1 MSAAFMPTGVAVC
14 ADEDEH
20 VTAGFRRHLR
30 EARDAVALTDGRS
43 SLTRSRLAGLGDAVR
58 GHARLR
64 DAARIAVVGTQSLRL
79 AAVLAACHLAGR
91 EFAVVDAG
99 EDPAVLGAHLEALHP
114 DAVVAVSEPD
124 FACGKPV
131 VRAEDLFAAA
141 APSTEDSRPAAP
153 YAYTV
158 RTSGTTG
165 RPKLVQ
171 LSRPALGQYV
181 AEFTA
186 HYAVGAGSRIAVW
199 AAPTYDAHH
208 SQLFSALAAGAVG
221 VVAEPAVRRSG
232 DSVLDWLTTHRIT
245 HFETTPSILRGLV
258 AAAATR
264 GLPPD
269 LVHLMCSGER
279 FDPGL
284 ARAVAALGGGLRLSN
299 EYGPT
304 ECVLATWHELTPADL
319 DLPDLPV
326 GTAIPGRE
334 VNVCPPPGAA
344 AASPGDP
351 GEIVIRSP
359 HLCAGYGLDGA
370 LAEAFP
376 VGEDGVRTYRTG
388 DFGYFDERGLLRLTG
403 RRDRTIKRRGV
414 KIDLDDVE
422 RAVRSVPAVTDA
434 AARAENDGT
443 AVWVWAVARGRTAE
457 DLRADVMP
465 LLAAASA
472 PERIVLVDA
481 LPRLHS
487 GKVDYAGLPRPAA
500 ATAGDAAGD
509 AAAATG
515 TEADVAAEFARVLGV
530 PEAAP
535 DADFFALGGHSLLAL
550 DLNQSLGR
558 RFGVAVT
565 LADVLRHPQVR
576 ALAALIDR
584 KRAERPATGPADRP
598 TGLTAAERPLWS
610 WSQLFPADGSA
621 NVVAGFRTTL
631 PIGGTE
637 VAEAAGR
644 LVRTTAQLRLGY
656 PAAGRP
662 ERVVHPPRPVDVR
675 TVTVTG
681 DPGDGTRPEVRR
693 ELYRPFD
700 IARDQLVRVVLVRS
714 GTGTAVFLVV
724 HHIVCDGIGLATLL
738 ADLHRLLAGGDAGP
752 GAPAPAVIAGPPAPA
767 AGQYWQ
773 SVKDRLRTIPC
784 TLAPEPGAVAGP
796 EPFAVPKSTV
806 DAALSGEDL
815 RLSVVLVEYVAEA
828 LLRVTASDAVVVE
841 VPVSLRTPEQARAVG
856 NFVVDVPVV
865 VDRSTPDGRA
875 GRRRRLAADLLDAVD
890 AAAAAPGFGGL
901 RPGQGLAPPG
911 DAVVVL
917 DHPPATT
924 VPGLVPVPGSPPRNP
939 VAVYVTAAADVL
951 EFRVLGRGGPD
962 LARTIATHLR
972 TVTAGPAGPPVRQE
986 HQ

>member
-1 MSAAFMPTGVAVC
+1 MPTAFTPTGVAVC
-14 ADEDEH
+14 AAEDEQ
-20 VTAGFRRHLR
+20 VSAGFRHHLR
-30 EARDAVALTDGRS
+30 QAREAVALTDGRS
-43 SLTRSRLAGLGDAVR
+43 SLTRARLAELGDGVR
-58 GHARLR
+58 GHPRLR
-64 DAARIAVVGTQSLRL
+64 AATRIVVVGTQSLRL
-79 AAVLAACHLAGR
+79 AAVLVACHLAGR

-99 EDPAVLGAHLEALHP
+99 EDPAVLGAHLDALHP
-114 DAVVAVSEPD
+114 DAIVAVSDLD
-124 FACGKPV
+124 FARREPV
-131 VRAEDLFAAA
+131 VRAEDLFC
-141 APSTEDSRPAAP
+141 APKSSVEDGQPVAR

-158 RTSGTTG
+158 RTSGTTA

-171 LSRPALGQYV
+171 LARSALGQYV

-186 HYAVGAGSRIAVW
+186 HYAVGPDSRIAVW

-221 VVAEPAVRRSG
+221 VVAEPEVRRGG
-232 DSVLDWLTTHRIT
+232 DSVLDWLTAHRIT
-245 HFETTPSILRGLV
+245 HFETTPSILRLLV

-284 ARAVAALGGGLRLSN
+284 ARAVVALGGKLRLSN

-304 ECVLATWHELTPADL
+304 ECVLATWHEVTPADL

-326 GTAIPGRE
+326 GRAIAGRE
-334 VNVCPPPGAA
+334 VTVCPPPGATTASA
-344 AASPGDP
+344 ADP
-351 GEIVIRSP
+351 GEIIIRSP
-359 HLCAGYGLDGA
+359 HLCAGYGLGGA

-376 VGEDGVRTYRTG
+376 AGEDGVRTYRTG
-388 DFGYFDERGLLRLTG
+388 DFGYVDDRGLLRLTG

-422 RAVRSVPAVTDA
+422 RAFRAVPYVTDA
-434 AARAENDGT
+434 AVRAENGGA
-443 AVWVWAVARGRTAE
+443 AVWVWAVAAGRTAE
-457 DLRADVMP
+457 ALRADVMP

-487 GKVDYAGLPRPAA
+487 GKVDYAGLPRPVA
-500 ATAGDAAGD
+500 ATTEGAAS
-509 AAAATG
+509 ATE
-515 TEADVAAEFARVLGV
+515 TEADVAAEFARVLGL
-530 PEAAP
+530 PEASP

-550 DLNQSLGR
+550 DLNQGLAR
-558 RFGVAVT
+558 RFGVTVT
-565 LADVLRHPQVR
+565 LADVLRHPKAR
-576 ALAALIDR
+576 ALGALIDR
-584 KRAERPATGPADRP
+584 KRAGRPVTGADDHSA
-598 TGLTAAERPLWS
+598 GLTAAERPLWS

-621 NVVAGFRTTL
+621 NVVAGFRAKL
-631 PIGGTE
+631 PIGETA
-637 VAEAAGR
+637 VTEAAGR
-644 LVRTTAQLRLGY
+644 LVRTTAQLRLRY

-675 TVTVTG
+675 TVTVAG
-681 DPGDGTRPEVRR
+681 DPGDSTRPEVRR

-714 GTGTAVFLVV
+714 ATEVAVFLVV
-724 HHIVCDGIGLATLL
+724 HHIICDGIGLATLL
-738 ADLHRLLAGGDAGP
+738 ADLHRLLAGGDAGS
-752 GAPAPAVIAGPPAPA
+752 ASLAPAVLTGPPAPA
-767 AGQYWQ
+767 AEQYWQ

-784 TLAPEPGAVAGP
+784 TLAPGPGALAEP
-796 EPFAVPKSTV
+796 EPFAVPKSTA
-806 DAALSGEDL
+806 DALLAGENL
-815 RLSVVLVEYVAEA
+815 RLSVVLVEHVAEA
-828 LLRVTASDAVVVE
+828 LLRTTAADAVVVE

-865 VDRSTPDGRA
+865 VDRGAPDGRA
-875 GRRRRLAADLLDAVD
+875 ERRKRIAADLLDAVD
-890 AAAAAPGFGGL
+890 AAAVAPGFGAL

-917 DHPPATT
+917 EHPPATT
-924 VPGLVPVPGSPPRNP
+924 VPDRVAVPGSPPRNP
-939 VAVYVTAAADVL
+939 VAVYVTAAGDDL
-951 EFRVLGRGGPD
+951 EFRVLGRVDPA
-962 LARTIATHLR
+962 LARNFATHLR

>member
-1 MSAAFMPTGVAVC
+1 MSSAFMPTGVARC
-14 ADEDEH
+14 ADENEH
-20 VTAGFRRHLR
+20 VTAGFHRHLR

-43 SLTRSRLAGLGDAVR
+43 SVTRARLAGLGAAVR

-99 EDPAVLGAHLEALHP
+99 EDPAVLGAHLDALHP
-114 DAVVAVSEPD
+114 DAVVTVPD
-124 FACGKPV
+124 LDFTCGTPV
-131 VRAEDLFAAA
+131 VDAADLFAAA
-141 APSTEDSRPAAP
+141 TPSTEDRPLVAP

-171 LSRPALGQYV
+171 LARPALGQYV
-181 AEFTA
+181 AEFTSR
-186 HYAVGAGSRIAVW
+186 YAVGAGSRIAVW

-258 AAAATR
+258 AAARTR

-269 LVHLMCSGER
+269 LIHLMCSGER

-284 ARAVAALGGGLRLSN
+284 ARAAAALGGGLRLSN

-334 VNVCPPPGAA
+334 VTVCPPPGAD
-344 AASPGDP
+344 AASAADP

-359 HLCAGYGLDGA
+359 HLCAGYGIDGT

-388 DFGYFDERGLLRLTG
+388 DFGYVDERGLLRLTG

-422 RAVRSVPAVTDA
+422 RAFRAVPSVTDA
-434 AARAENDGT
+434 AARAEDDGA
-443 AVWVWAVARGRTAE
+443 AVWVWAVARGRTAD
-457 DLRADVMP
+457 DLRAGVMP

-487 GKVDYAGLPRPAA
+487 GKVDYAGLPRPET
-500 ATAGDAAGD
+500 ATAGDR
-509 AAAATG
+509 AATTA
-515 TEADVAAEFARVLGV
+515 TEADVAAEFARVLGLG
-530 PEAAP
+530 EASPA
-535 DADFFALGGHSLLAL
+535 ADFFALGGHSLLAL
-550 DLNQSLGR
+550 DLNQGLAR

-565 LADVLRHPQVR
+565 LADVLRHPRAR

-584 KRAERPATGPADRP
+584 KRAERPAPGADDRP
-598 TGLTAAERPLWS
+598 TGLTAAERPIWS
-610 WSQLFPADGSA
+610 WSQLFPEDGSA

-631 PIGGTE
+631 SLGETG

-644 LVRTTAQLRLGY
+644 LVHATAQLRLGY
-656 PAAGRP
+656 RAAGRP

-675 TVTVTG
+675 TVAVTG
-681 DPGDGTRPEVRR
+681 DPGDCTRPEVGR

-714 GTGTAVFLVV
+714 GTGAAVFLVV
-724 HHIVCDGIGLATLL
+724 HHIVCDGIGLTTLL
-738 ADLHRLLAGGDAGP
+738 ADLHRLLAGGDTGP
-752 GAPAPAVIAGPPAPA
+752 GSPAPAVIAGPPAPA
-767 AGQYWQ
+767 AEQYWR
-773 SVKDRLRTIPC
+773 SVKNRLRTIPC
-784 TLAPEPGAVAGP
+784 TLAPEPGALAGP
-796 EPFAVPKSTV
+796 APFAVPRSIV
-806 DAALSGEDL
+806 DAVLSGEDL
-815 RLSVVLVEYVAEA
+815 RLSVVLVEHVAEA
-828 LLRVTASDAVVVE
+828 LLRTTASDAVVVE
-841 VPVSLRTPEQARAVG
+841 VPVSLRTPEQARTVG

-865 VDRSTPDGRA
+865 VDRGTPDSRA
-875 GRRRRLAADLLDAVD
+875 ERRKRIAADLLDAVD
-890 AAAAAPGFGGL
+890 SAAAAPGFGGL

-917 DHPPATT
+917 EHPPATG
-924 VPGLVPVPGSPPRNP
+924 VPDPVPVPGSPPRNP
-939 VAVYVTAAADVL
+939 VAVYVTAAGDVL
-951 EFRVLGRGGPD
+951 EFRVLGRVGPD
-962 LARTIATHLR
+962 LTRTIATHLR